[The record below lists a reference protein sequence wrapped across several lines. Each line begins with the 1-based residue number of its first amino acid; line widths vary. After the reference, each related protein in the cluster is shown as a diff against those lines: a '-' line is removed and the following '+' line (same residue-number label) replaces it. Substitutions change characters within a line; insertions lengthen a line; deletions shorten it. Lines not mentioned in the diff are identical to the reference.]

1 MNQND
6 FDKINQ
12 RIQQT
17 INDAS
22 DNLQR
27 IIDNPRWSS
36 IYGGIPNPIKRD
48 GTRNVVRPDGS
59 TVRTGSQTPPARP
72 KPRLFENLSG
82 KKTGG
87 IISLVSGIIAAVI
100 GLVRALGALFTMLAN
115 GPTFFYVTGFAWA
128 VILLAGGLFLTL
140 NGANILSRIKR
151 FREYVSLLGK
161 NSFIE
166 IDKLADATG
175 ESQRFLRKDLKDMI
189 RRKYFL
195 QGHLDDEEENLI
207 VSDETYQDYQNMKEQ
222 QRLRMEEAEKLDESG
237 LDQEGRAIIS
247 QGEYYL
253 KKIKEAN
260 DNLPGEVIS
269 AKLYE
274 LENVINRI
282 LVEVKRQP
290 ASAGDL
296 RKLMNYYLPTTWK
309 LLEAYQEVEKQP
321 VKTQQMVKTQ
331 QEIEETLDTINDAFK
346 RLLDQLFMK
355 QAWDISTDISVLNS
369 MLVQEGLKDGDFA
382 LKR

>member
-6 FDKINQ
+6 FEKINQ
-12 RIQQT
+12 RIRET
-17 INDAS
+17 IDDAS

-36 IYGGIPNPIKRD
+36 IYGGIPNPIKKGGN
-48 GTRNVVRPDGS
+48 GTRNVVSGGS
-59 TVRTGSQTPPARP
+59 VRTPQETPKP
-72 KPRLFENLSG
+72 KPRLFENLTG
-82 KKTGG
+82 KKAGG
-87 IISLVSGIIAAVI
+87 IVSLVSGLVLSLT
-100 GLVRALGALFTMLAN
+100 GLIRSLAGLFQILAN
-115 GPTFFYVTGFAWA
+115 GPGFAVTLAFSWA
-128 VILLAGGLFLTL
+128 LVVLAAGLFLTL

-151 FREYVSLLGK
+151 FRQYVEALGK

-166 IDKLADATG
+166 IEKLSDATG
-175 ESQRFLRKDLKDMI
+175 QSERFLKKDLKDMI
-189 RRKYFL
+189 KRKFFL

-222 QRLRMEEAEKLDESG
+222 QRIRMEEADRMDENG
-237 LDQEGRAIIS
+237 LDAEGRAILS

-269 AKLYE
+269 NKLYE

-282 LVEVKRQP
+282 LVEVKQQP
-290 ASAGDL
+290 KSAGDL

-309 LLEAYQEVEKQP
+309 LLEAYQEVERQP

-331 QEIEETLDTINDAFK
+331 QEIEGTLDTINDAFK

-355 QAWDISTDISVLNS
+355 QAWDISSDISVLNS

-382 LKR
+382 LKK